1 MKLLRFRIGASE
13 EEAETA
19 ALEQEIR
26 AAAARNYWCRKFGDP
41 ELDEIVEEHRAWV
54 ESRGELGKKAEL
66 EDANFQDADLMGAQL
81 SGANLLRANLR
92 GADLLVAD
100 LRGACLIEADFS
112 EANLV
117 NTNLRGASLAGANLA
132 TATGLVAR
140 QLGGA
145 SLIGAALPETLFPFE
160 GIAKSASVC
169 RILRILLGGMLAM
182 CACLWAVVALTTDVA
197 LVKNAAAPLPLLGR
211 FIPILAF
218 YLAAPM
224 LLAAVYIGF
233 HSYLQKLWEAMDE
246 LPAVFP
252 DGRRLGEC
260 VPASMMALAPRSL
273 REAEPEQRK
282 FPRLRRALW
291 HLAGYWIVPATLVL
305 VWARYLTEQDWR
317 GSLLQIFFILAA
329 AAMSGFLPH
338 NEASMFAAAEP
349 EERGK
354 GKLWGSWHV
363 GGLTV
368 ATSAGC
374 LFLVLLTLGATLGAP
389 GELSRAP
396 SLSAKDFRRWP
407 AFVFGLA
414 GYDPFP
420 NLLNARISTAPSA
433 SASSGE
439 PADLKLVHGARLA
452 NANLRYARAS
462 GAFFAKA
469 QMEHADL
476 TGGDFAS
483 ADFRVANLSSANL
496 TAASLFRAD
505 FLNADLRYAM
515 LREVTGGGAI
525 FDNANLYRA
534 GFVGA
539 IMERAS
545 FAKADL
551 RSATLSNVDLSQA
564 DFSAAY
570 LAEADFS
577 GARLEQARFHGAFAD
592 GAKFQNAD
600 LRAAV
605 FNEAILNGAKFDG
618 ADLDRT
624 DLRGALGLTGWQVCA
639 AKSHTGAQFDDS
651 LARDV
656 QAVCGN
662 L

>member
-13 EEAETA
+13 EEADTA

-112 EANLV
+112 ETNLV
-117 NTNLRGASLAGANLA
+117 STNLRGASLAGANMA

-160 GIAKSASVC
+160 GIARSASIC
-169 RILRILLGGMLAM
+169 AILRILLGAMLAM
-182 CACLWAVVALTTDVA
+182 CACLWGVVAFTTDVA
-197 LVKNAAAPLPLLGR
+197 LVKNAAAPLPLVGR
-211 FIPILAF
+211 FLPILAF

-233 HSYLQKLWEAMDE
+233 HSYLQKLWDAMDE
-246 LPAVFP
+246 LPSVFP
-252 DGRRLGEC
+252 DGRRLSEC

-273 REAEPEQRK
+273 READPERRR
-282 FPRLRRALW
+282 FSRLRRALW
-291 HLAGYWIVPATLVL
+291 HLAGYWVVPATLVI

-329 AAMSGFLPH
+329 AAMSGFLPR

-349 EERGK
+349 NESAKERTGD
-354 GKLWGSWHV
+354 SWHV

-374 LFLVLLTLGATLGAP
+374 LFLVILTLGAALGAP
-389 GELSRAP
+389 RELSRAS
-396 SLSAKDFRRWP
+396 SLGAKDFRRWP
-407 AFVFGLA
+407 AYVFGLV

-420 NLLNARISTAPSA
+420 NLLGARISSAPSA
-433 SASSGE
+433 PASPGDS
-439 PADLKLVHGARLA
+439 ADLKLVHGARLA
-452 NANLRYARAS
+452 NASLRYARAS

-469 QMEHADL
+469 QMQHADL

-483 ADFRVANLSSANL
+483 ADFRAANLSSADL
-496 TAASLFRAD
+496 TAASLSRANFRD
-505 FLNADLRYAM
+505 ADLRDAM
-515 LREVTGGGAI
+515 FRAVTGGEAI
-525 FDNANLYRA
+525 FDNANLYRS

-539 IMERAS
+539 TMERAS

-551 RSATLSNVDLSQA
+551 RSAALSNAELSQA

-570 LAEADFS
+570 LADADFS
-577 GARLEQARFHGAFAD
+577 GARLQQARFRGAFAD

-600 LRAAV
+600 LRDAV
-605 FNEAILNGAKFDG
+605 FSEAILNGAKFDG
-618 ADLDRT
+618 ANLDRA
-624 DLRGALGLTGWQVCA
+624 DLRGALGLTGWQVCS
-639 AKSHTGAQFDDS
+639 AKSHAGAQFDDS

>member
-1 MKLLRFRIGASE
+1 MKLLGFRIGASAE
-13 EEAETA
+13 ETETA
-19 ALEQEIR
+19 ALEQEIL
-26 AAAARNYWCRKFGDP
+26 AAGARNYWCRKFGDP

-66 EDANFQDADLMGAQL
+66 EGANFQDADLMGAQL

-100 LRGACLIEADFS
+100 LRGACLVEADFS

-117 NTNLRGASLAGANLA
+117 STNLRGASLAGANLS

-169 RILRILLGGMLAM
+169 AILRILLAAMMAM
-182 CACLWAVVALTTDVA
+182 CACLCAAVAFTSDIA
-197 LVKNAAAPLPLLGR
+197 LVKNAPAPLPLVGR
-211 FIPILAF
+211 VVPILAF

-224 LLAAVYIGF
+224 LLAGLYVGF
-233 HSYLQKLWEAMDE
+233 HSCLQKLWDAMEE

-252 DGRRLGEC
+252 DGRRLSEC

-273 REAEPEQRK
+273 RETEPEQRR
-282 FPRLRRALW
+282 FRLLRRTLW

-305 VWARYLTEQDWR
+305 VWARYLSEQDWR

-329 AAMSGFLPH
+329 AAMSGFLPR

-349 EERGK
+349 NERAGK
-354 GKLWGSWHV
+354 KLWDSWRV
-363 GGLTV
+363 GGLSM

-374 LFLVLLTLGATLGAP
+374 LLLLILTLGATLGAP
-389 GELSRAP
+389 RDLSRAP
-396 SLSAKDFRRWP
+396 SLAASDVRRWP
-407 AFVFGLA
+407 AYVFGLV

-420 NLLNARISTAPSA
+420 NLAGARISTAPSD
-433 SASSGE
+433 SSGE
-439 PADLKLVHGARLA
+439 SADLKPVHGDHLA
-452 NANLRYARAS
+452 NASLRYARAS
-462 GAFFAKA
+462 GAFFAKS
-469 QMEHADL
+469 QMEHTDL

-483 ADFRVANLSSANL
+483 ADFRAANLTSANL

-505 FLNADLRYAM
+505 FRGADLRF
-515 LREVTGGGAI
+515 VTISSAAAGGTV

-534 GFVGA
+534 VLIGA
-539 IMERAS
+539 VMERAS

-551 RSATLSNVDLSQA
+551 RSAILSKADLTQA
-564 DFSAAY
+564 DFSSAY
-570 LAEADFS
+570 LGDADFS
-577 GARLEQARFHGAFAD
+577 GTRLEEARFHGAFAD
-592 GAKFQNAD
+592 SAKFQNAD
-600 LRAAV
+600 LRDAV
-605 FNEAILNGAKFDG
+605 FSEAILNDAKFEG
-618 ADLDRT
+618 ANLDRA
-624 DLRGALGLTGWQVCA
+624 DLRGALGLTATQICA
-639 AKSHTGAQFDDS
+639 AKSHAGAQFDDS

-656 QAVCGN
+656 EAVCGGN
-662 L
+662 R